1 MWENLSLRTRKVSV
15 ACISRGIFIENIWA
29 FSWDKK
35 NCPLYMGAHIKWI
48 SVEWGSTVQGN
59 TRKKDSL
66 FVLGM
71 EELIKEKLSLE
82 EELNALKSD
91 SVSTQFVL
99 VSWAKLCELAISK
112 LPSAPGGGGS
122 PPSCEPYGNVPP
134 LKVWFL
140 CRFGLESVGFW
151 GATGVYGSICYFN
164 YKWIEKER
172 VLSDFN
178 MDFKKWF
185 CWPYILINDDTISA
199 YARSENGC
207 GKRPLLVWNRAGQ
220 DLEGRVLKQ
229 G

>member
-1 MWENLSLRTRKVSV
+1 MDICRAGFHCTGKYQKKKILFSFRNGRINERKTFIGRRIECLEKWFCKYKVCASLMSKALWIGHFQVALSP
-15 ACISRGIFIENIWA
+15 G
-29 FSWDKK
+29 
-35 NCPLYMGAHIKWI
+35 
-48 SVEWGSTVQGN
+48 EWGES
-59 TRKKDSL
+59 SL
-66 FVLGM
+66 M
-71 EELIKEKLSLE
+71 R
-82 EELNALKSD
+82 
-91 SVSTQFVL
+91 
-99 VSWAKLCELAISK
+99 AI
-112 LPSAPGGGGS
+112 
-122 PPSCEPYGNVPP
+122 YRNVPS

-140 CRFGLESVGFW
+140 CRFGLESVSFW

-164 YKWIEKER
+164 SRWIEKER

-207 GKRPLLVWNRAGQ
+207 GKWPLLVWNRAGQ